1 MADDSKNGTAS
12 TAEDASQVSINHKTS
27 PQYKLLFEEAVVP
40 IILTDLNGYII
51 DSNIKACDFLGYSRS
66 ALIDVPLNDINIASL
81 HLLDLNDLKL
91 DEERTFRNVAYDLDG
106 NEIPTLVR
114 ARRIVIDDKERV
126 EWVLQ
131 DMTAQVELERLRH
144 DLSAMVYHD
153 LRGPLQNIVASMS
166 RLTDMLDDHE
176 NKAVNRLLE
185 LGMRSS
191 RQLQRMIDSL
201 LDIQRLEEGKN
212 ILNRKP
218 ALVTSIV
225 AEAVDVIKPI
235 ANETG
240 QTVQVDIAPNLPV
253 VSADTD
259 MIMRVA
265 VNLLENA
272 TKYSPSDG
280 DITISARLDVNGR
293 DILFVV
299 ADSGPGIPEDMKTSI
314 FDKFSRVSYKNA
326 PRGVGLGLAFCKLAV
341 SAHGGRIWVESE
353 PGNGSKFCFSLPP
366 MYPDRTFNDRETQ
379 PLPPMSSL
387 LLDELEDEDVPAS
400 NNGVVDD
407 VAEGSDATDDT
418 SDTADATDDAKDTGA
433 SEPPDTAELKPD
445 DDDPAPDT
453 VASGA

>member
-1 MADDSKNGTAS
+1 MADDSKNGTVS
-12 TAEDASQVSINHKTS
+12 TAEAASNGSFDRDTS
-27 PQYKLLFEEAVVP
+27 PQYKLLFEDAVVP
-40 IILTDLNGYII
+40 IILTDLNGYIVDI
-51 DSNIKACDFLGYSRS
+51 NIKACDFLGYSRG
-66 ALIDVPLNDINIASL
+66 ALINVPLNDINIASL
-81 HLLDLNDLKL
+81 HLLDLNELTL
-91 DEERTFRNVAYDLDG
+91 NEERTFRNVAYDLDG
-106 NEIPTLVR
+106 KEIPTLVR
-114 ARRIVIDDKERV
+114 ARRIIFEDKEHV

-166 RLTDMLDDHE
+166 RLTDMLDNHE

-218 ALVTSIV
+218 ALVTSII
-225 AEAVDVIKPI
+225 AEAVEVIKPI

-240 QTVQVDIAPNLPV
+240 QTIHVDIVPNLPV

-280 DITISARLDVNGR
+280 DITISARLDINGR

-314 FDKFSRVSYKNA
+314 FDKFSRVNYKNA

-353 PGNGSKFCFSLPP
+353 PGEGSKFCFSLPP
-366 MYPDRTFNDRETQ
+366 MYPDRTINDRETQ
-379 PLPPMSSL
+379 PLPPLSSL
-387 LLDELEDEDVPAS
+387 MLDELEETEMPAA
-400 NNGVVDD
+400 NDDVVDD
-407 VAEGSDATDDT
+407 TSEGSDA
-418 SDTADATDDAKDTGA
+418 ADAVEEANDAESTDPSETEDYETESSNQMSDAAA
-433 SEPPDTAELKPD
+433 SS
-445 DDDPAPDT
+445 
-453 VASGA
+453 V